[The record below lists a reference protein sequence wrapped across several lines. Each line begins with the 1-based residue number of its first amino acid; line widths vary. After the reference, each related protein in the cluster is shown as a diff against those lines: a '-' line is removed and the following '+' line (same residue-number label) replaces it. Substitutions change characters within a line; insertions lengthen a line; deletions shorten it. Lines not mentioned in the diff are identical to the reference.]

1 MRNIEKL
8 AAVGVVLLTSFFPA
22 RGDAGERRVEA
33 EEMELTHYQIERG
46 QSEAFIKLTAP
57 TGVAKFRFDYP
68 SGRYDVDARYLS
80 EKAGQNTF
88 AVYLNDHQIISWLG
102 KNRDDRWHRLSEQ
115 QWHVPRNIAIN
126 RGDMVRI
133 ESLSGQGSLAILD
146 YLEFSR
152 SSRSDSTT
160 EQDLITIFPEEYS
173 GAIRN
178 PLKGFRPRLPN
189 APGETDAGASSR
201 PAGGH
206 EYGTLSKM
214 YLRWNELETK
224 ASDGV
229 DKIRAVSDARWRGVE
244 QVNHKII
251 PRVYLLWPRRQSGW
265 PADMTDGDFTSAQ
278 FEQRVVAMIRKL
290 GEAWDN
296 DSRVAYVEMGLIGEW
311 GEMEWPDTRDDLKG
325 RIAAEFAAAFQNKRV
340 MIRWPN
346 TYNDQIY
353 NFGYYWDSLAHKDQ
367 EYFLYHL
374 AKTEPR
380 WKTAPIGGEVAYDW
394 GNSSIQPGGSP
405 DESLKNSIHRDYI
418 LDCVRKAHANHVGWI
433 AHYSHDD
440 EEVRAGAALVQK
452 ALGYRFVISE
462 VTYPRRIEQGV
473 RFTLSFKVRNTGS
486 SPFYY
491 DWPLE
496 VSLLDPQTKEVVWRQ
511 TCKDVDIRKWMPGDA
526 WDDVSDRYEI
536 PAEENLVNQT
546 LEVSGLPAG
555 EYILALAVLDPA
567 GGRPSA
573 RFAIK
578 NYFTGGRHPMGKVG
592 VNQTIATFKLSD
604 FDDIQSDKSLSYD
617 KPGK

>member
-1 MRNIEKL
+1 MVAIILATFFPDRGH
-8 AAVGVVLLTSFFPA
+8 AAVL
-22 RGDAGERRVEA
+22 RVEA
-33 EEMELTHYQIERG
+33 EEMGLTNYQIDRS

-57 TGVAKFRFDYP
+57 TGVAEFRFDLP
-68 SGRYDVDARYLS
+68 SGSYDIDARYLA
-80 EKAGQNTF
+80 EKTGQNTY
-88 AVYLNDHQIISWLG
+88 AVYLNDQQIISWLG
-102 KNRDDRWHRLSEQ
+102 KYRDDRWHRLSEQ
-115 QWHVPRNIAIN
+115 QWHVPRNITIY

-146 YLEFSR
+146 YLEFTP
-152 SSRSDSTT
+152 SSRLDSVT
-160 EQDLITIFPEEYS
+160 EQNLITIFPEEYS

-189 APGETDAGASSR
+189 ATGETDSSVSSR
-201 PAGGH
+201 TAIEH

-214 YLRWNELETK
+214 YLRWNELEAK

-229 DKIRAVSDARWRGVE
+229 EKIREVSDARWRGVE
-244 QVNHKII
+244 QTNHKII
-251 PRVYLLWPRRQSGW
+251 PRVYLLWPRRESGW

-278 FEQRVVAMIRKL
+278 FEQRVVTMIRKL

-325 RIAAEFAAAFQNKRV
+325 RIAAEFAAAFQNKLV
-340 MIRWPN
+340 MIRWPK
-346 TYNDQIY
+346 TYNDHIY

-380 WKTAPIGGEVAYDW
+380 WKTAPIGGEAAYDW
-394 GNSSIQPGGSP
+394 GNSTIQPGRSP
-405 DESLKNSIHRDYI
+405 DESLKNAIHLDYI
-418 LDCVRKAHANHVGWI
+418 LDCVRKAHVNHVGWI

-462 VTYPRRIEQGV
+462 VTYPRRIERGV
-473 RFTLSFKVRNTGS
+473 PFTLSFKVRNTGS

-491 DWPLE
+491 NWPLE
-496 VSLLDPQTKEVVWRQ
+496 VSLLDPETKKVVWQ
-511 TCKDVDIRKWMPGDA
+511 QQCKHVDIRKWMPGDA
-526 WDDVSDRYEI
+526 WDEVNDRYKI
-536 PAEENLVNQT
+536 TAEENLINQT

-567 GGRPSA
+567 GGRPSV
-573 RFAIK
+573 RFAIE
-578 NYFTGGRHPMGKVG
+578 NYFNGGRHPMGKLG
-592 VNQTIATFKLSD
+592 VHKTIESFKLSE
-604 FDDIQSDKSLSYD
+604 FDDIQSDNSLSYD
-617 KPGK
+617 KIAK